1 MSLESRS
8 VARLASVALACLL
21 VCVIAVAAISAQ
33 DKPPVGTTGAASPEE
48 KAMMDAMIK
57 AATPG
62 PNHQMLASVA
72 GNWTFKNR
80 MWMNPTAPP
89 TESTGTVTYTTLF
102 DGRYVQGQYRG
113 DMMGM
118 PFEGLGLM
126 GYDNTTQ
133 RFEATWI
140 DNMGTMIMFM
150 TGQYDP
156 ATKSIT
162 YTGQMNDPVKPGT
175 KVSVREV
182 VRLVSPDSHVMEW
195 YETRNGKEAKT
206 MEIVYNRAK

>member
-1 MSLESRS
+1 MSFALRNVSRVVS
-8 VARLASVALACLL
+8 IVLGCLL
-21 VCVIAVAAISAQ
+21 VCLVLSASAYAQ
-33 DKPPVGTTGAASPEE
+33 DKPPVGTAGTMSAED
-48 KAMMDAMIK
+48 KAMMEAMIK
-57 AATPG
+57 AGTPG
-62 PNHQMLASVA
+62 ANHQMLSSIA

-102 DGRYVQGQYRG
+102 DGRFVQGQYRG

-118 PFEGLGLM
+118 PFEGVGLM
-126 GYDNTTQ
+126 GYDNTSQ
-133 RFEATWI
+133 RFQATWI
-140 DNMGTMIMFM
+140 DNMGTTIMYM

-156 ATKSIT
+156 ATKALT
-162 YTGQMNDPVKPGT
+162 YTGQMDDPVKPGT

-195 YETRNGKEAKT
+195 YETRDGKETKT
-206 MEIVYNRAK
+206 MEITYNRAK